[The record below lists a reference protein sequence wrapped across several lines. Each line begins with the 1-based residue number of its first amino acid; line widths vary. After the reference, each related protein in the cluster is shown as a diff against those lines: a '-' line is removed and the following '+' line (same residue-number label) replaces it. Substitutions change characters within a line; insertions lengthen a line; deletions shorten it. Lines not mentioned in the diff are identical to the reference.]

1 MSALFHFMMNFY
13 CFLVNLIH
21 FDFFLKPV
29 TPSEVEGFC
38 KKKASDETIASSKL
52 PRNLSGNASSQE
64 QLSVAPLM
72 VNFFDEPNEFNRLL
86 KEFRWEATRRES
98 ELTLSKLSRCLT
110 LKFTL
115 SNEFLF
121 QNVRHFVV
129 DDIEVDTEKS
139 KN

>member
-1 MSALFHFMMNFY
+1 MNFY

-129 DDIEVDTEKS
+129 DDIEVDTEKR

>member
-129 DDIEVDTEKS
+129 DDIEVDTEKR